1 MPMEKVASVEEYLA
15 AVPDE
20 QRAGLERLRTH
31 IRAAAP
37 DATEK
42 MAYGIPNFTLDGP
55 LVAYG
60 AAKKHSALYV
70 MSTSVLAELGDAVAK
85 YDHEGGTLR
94 FPIDKPP
101 PAALVKRIV
110 KARIRENS
118 ALVAARA
125 ARKAAKQASATKT

>member
-1 MPMEKVASVEEYLA
+1 MPMEKFETVEL
-15 AVPDE
+15 E
-20 QRAGLERLRTH
+20 QLRAH
-31 IRAAAP
+31 IKAAAP

-42 MAYGIPNFTLDGP
+42 MAYGVPNFTLEGP

-70 MSTSVLAELGDAVAK
+70 MSTSVLAELGTAVAK

-110 KARIRENS
+110 KARMREN
-118 ALVAARA
+118 AELIAARA
-125 ARKAAKQASATKT
+125 AREAARKPASKAAPKTAKR

>member
-1 MPMEKVASVEEYLA
+1 MEKFETVEDYLA

-20 QRAGLERLRTH
+20 QRAGLERLRAH
-31 IRAAAP
+31 IKAAAP

-42 MAYGIPNFTLDGP
+42 MAYGVPNFTLDGP

-70 MSTSVLAELGDAVAK
+70 MSTSVLAELGDAVAG

-94 FPIDKPP
+94 FPIDRPP

-110 KARIRENS
+110 KARMRENA
-118 ALVAARA
+118 ALIAERA
-125 ARKAAKQASATKT
+125 ARKAAKKPARK